1 MASAIEFSC
10 GCLLRTGA
18 FGTDYIGINN
28 ITGEFIAVRE
38 IRKLEDGQLDDLRS
52 SLDILQAK
60 TLRHPNLI
68 THLGYTHI
76 DSAFFHPL

>member
-10 GCLLRTGA
+10 GYPLRTRA

-38 IRKLEDGQLDDLRS
+38 TRKLEDGQLDWM
-52 SLDILQAK
+52 
-60 TLRHPNLI
+60 T
-68 THLGYTHI
+68 
-76 DSAFFHPL
+76 